1 MDPTT
6 LLALMLFGAMAHTLV
21 MVYPQAFRTIPRR
34 IGFVMAV
41 AAVTARIVRMEMME
55 VAGNPEPPNLFD
67 TTLFLH
73 LMSYSLGMIIYF
85 MILADSGTL
94 VLVIGTLVFMG
105 GDILA
110 IADAYMGR
118 ERL

>member
-1 MDPTT
+1 
-6 LLALMLFGAMAHTLV
+6 

-34 IGFVMAV
+34 IGFIMAV

-110 IADAYMGR
+110 IADTYMGR